1 MIYTKRNSV
10 AASMCDGSTK
20 LSVLALFQME
30 EDAVTELMGDL
41 HIDGITAMREYDAM
55 WVFVKNTLRVF
66 SRPNWREEYELRCFV
81 SSHSTAKLL
90 VDTELWSTSSNE
102 TLAHARLELCA
113 LDLQTG
119 RIRKASTVGV
129 SDEIPCESP
138 LPELAF
144 TRFPKESHTILE
156 TVKVRSTNLD
166 YCSHTNNIEYLRF
179 ILNTYPAEH
188 FKEQEIT
195 KLEIHYGNQTFEG
208 DEIVISRHCDGLTD
222 YFSLQSGQTPAAD
235 CMIVWSKSV

>member
-1 MIYTKRNSV
+1 
-10 AASMCDGSTK
+10 
-20 LSVLALFQME
+20 
-30 EDAVTELMGDL
+30 MGDL

-138 LPELAF
+138 LP
-144 TRFPKESHTILE
+144 
-156 TVKVRSTNLD
+156 
-166 YCSHTNNIEYLRF
+166 
-179 ILNTYPAEH
+179 
-188 FKEQEIT
+188 
-195 KLEIHYGNQTFEG
+195 
-208 DEIVISRHCDGLTD
+208 
-222 YFSLQSGQTPAAD
+222 
-235 CMIVWSKSV
+235 